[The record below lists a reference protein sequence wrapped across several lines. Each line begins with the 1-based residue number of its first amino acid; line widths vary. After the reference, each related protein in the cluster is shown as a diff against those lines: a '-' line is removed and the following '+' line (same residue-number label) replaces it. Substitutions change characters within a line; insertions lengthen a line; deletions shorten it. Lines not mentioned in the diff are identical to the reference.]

1 MATARLIAKSL
12 STSERRAR
20 LHEEAG
26 PLAEFCQALYP
37 LIVAHADDHGRL
49 EGSVF
54 HVKHAIEPT
63 SPRTVTEF
71 KTALLALQTVR
82 LIDWYVADN
91 KYVVQVVD
99 FKAHQPGLKQQR
111 PSRFPGPELAYRM
124 TPADTVERRETPR
137 DTARTEENLSETNGT
152 ETKKYSGADA
162 PRTPDENF
170 RVITKIAHQAMKDF
184 PGLSGEWPEVVK
196 SECGKSKIAY
206 DSVTVQKAIESAI
219 HQRKFTKAS

>member
-37 LIVAHADDHGRL
+37 LLVAHADDHGRL

-71 KTALLALQTVR
+71 KAALLALQTVR
-82 LIDWYVADN
+82 LIDWYVVNN

-99 FKAHQPGLKQQR
+99 FKEHQPGLKQR
-111 PSRFPGPELAYRM
+111 AASKFPELDLACRM
-124 TPADTVERRETPR
+124 TPEDAIDRREMPR
-137 DTARTEENLSETNGT
+137 SAARTEENLLETKGT
-152 ETKKYSGADA
+152 EPKKYSGADA

-170 RVITKIAHQAMKDF
+170 RIITKIAHDVMKEW
-184 PGLSGEWPEVVK
+184 PKASAEWPETIK
-196 SECGKSKIAY
+196 SLCGKHKIAY
-206 DSVTVQKAIESAI
+206 DSITVQKAIESAI
-219 HQRKFTKAS
+219 HQRRFKAS